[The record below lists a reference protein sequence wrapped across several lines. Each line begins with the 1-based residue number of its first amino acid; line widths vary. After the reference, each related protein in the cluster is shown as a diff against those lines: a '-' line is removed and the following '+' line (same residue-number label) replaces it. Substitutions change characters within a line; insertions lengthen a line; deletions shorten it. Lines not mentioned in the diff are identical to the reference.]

1 MWQFIALLLTVC
13 GATLLYLTNR
23 HQRFNSNP
31 LPKLWRLLALICCLL
46 ALFFWL
52 QLYVTSSAL
61 FTWLFTSCVA
71 LIAIPLFGLNKKF
84 PRAKGDI
91 NG

>member
-13 GATLLYLTNR
+13 GATLFYLTNR
-23 HQRFNSNP
+23 HQTFISNP
-31 LPKLWRLLALICCLL
+31 LPKLWRLLAFIFSLL

-61 FTWLFTSCVA
+61 FTWLFTSCAV
-71 LIAIPLFGLNKKF
+71 LICIPLLSLNKKLC
-84 PRAKGDI
+84 RAKGDV
-91 NG
+91 

>member
-13 GATLLYLTNR
+13 GATLFYLTNR
-23 HQRFNSNP
+23 HQTFISNP
-31 LPKLWRLLALICCLL
+31 LPKLWRLLACIFSLL

-61 FTWLFTSCVA
+61 FTWLFTSSVA
-71 LIAIPLFGLNKKF
+71 LICIPLFGLNKKLC
-84 PRAKGDI
+84 RAKGDV
-91 NG
+91 

>member
-13 GATLLYLTNR
+13 GAALFYLTNR
-23 HQRFNSNP
+23 HQTFISNP
-31 LPKLWRLLALICCLL
+31 LPKLWRLLAFIFSLL

-61 FTWLFTSCVA
+61 FTWLFTSCAA
-71 LIAIPLFGLNKKF
+71 LICIPLLGLNKKLC
-84 PRAKGDI
+84 RAKGDI
-91 NG
+91 